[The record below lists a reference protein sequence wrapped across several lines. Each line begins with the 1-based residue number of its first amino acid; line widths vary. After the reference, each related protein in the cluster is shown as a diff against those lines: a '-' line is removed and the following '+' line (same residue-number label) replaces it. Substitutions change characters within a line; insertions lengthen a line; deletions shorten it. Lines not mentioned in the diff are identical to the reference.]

1 MTGFLYK
8 VRNTFTSMQDFIII
22 RDIVIILLV
31 SIPIIFLFNRL
42 HIPSIVGF
50 LVAGMIIGPH
60 GFQLISDVDNIAVM
74 AEVGVILLLFTIGLE
89 VSLERLLKMKR
100 LLLIAGGFQLVLT
113 TTIVTVIF
121 CLFSIPLNK
130 SVYLGLLISLSSTA
144 IVLKLLSDKNELE
157 APHGRIA
164 LAILIFQDLA
174 IIPIFLLLPI
184 LGTESDFSIRKVLIQ
199 IFTALGTIA
208 IILVAARFI
217 IPRMLFQIAKLR
229 LREVFTIGIL
239 LLLLG
244 TAYLTHSLGLSFALG
259 AFIAGLILAES
270 EFSHQVESEII
281 PLKDAFNSVFF
292 VSVGLLLNLQFVLQN
307 PLLISGLTLA
317 VIAVKVLIVIL
328 VIKLMKYPLRVA
340 AAAGFSLAQIGE
352 FSFVLMQAG
361 INFNLISGKFYYSF
375 LASSIFTMIL
385 TPFLF
390 RMSPHISHTMGSF
403 EPTSN
408 KKQKMDLSELSGHV
422 IIVGFGLNGR
432 NLARVL
438 NETGIKY
445 IVVELNPQTV
455 KNESAKGEKIIF
467 GDSSKEEIL
476 NRAKIKKANI
486 IVFAISD
493 PQTTRRSLMLAKKM
507 NPDIYA
513 IARTRYTN
521 EIENLILLGA
531 DEVIPEEFETSL
543 QIFSKVL
550 RRFHIPLNVIMKQVS
565 ILRGES
571 YSMMVKE
578 ETSAHSL
585 INLNEIL
592 AAGLTDTF
600 FVDDSNMFI
609 GKSLSEINLRVETD
623 ATIIAIVRNGKT
635 ITNPSG
641 SEILNLHDTLV
652 ITGTHQAVDDAFDYL
667 SNKNV

>member
-1 MTGFLYK
+1 
-8 VRNTFTSMQDFIII
+8 MQDFIII

-31 SIPIIFLFNRL
+31 SIPIIFLFNRI

-50 LVAGMIIGPH
+50 LVAGMVIGPY

-89 VSLERLLKMKR
+89 VSLERLMKMKKF
-100 LLLIAGGFQLVLT
+100 LLIAGGLQVILT
-113 TTIVTVIF
+113 TMGASIIF
-121 CLFSIPLNK
+121 YLFGVPINK
-130 SVYLGLLISLSSTA
+130 SVYLGLLVSLSSTA
-144 IVLKLLSDKNELE
+144 IVLKLFSDRNELE
-157 APHGRIA
+157 TPHGRIA
-164 LAILIFQDLA
+164 LGILIFQDLA

-184 LGTESDFSIRKVLIQ
+184 LGMTSEFSIEKVFFQVIAA
-199 IFTALGTIA
+199 IGTIA

-217 IPRMLFQIAKLR
+217 IPKLLFHIAKLR

-244 TAYLTHSLGLSFALG
+244 MAYLTHSAGLSSALG

-270 EFSHQVESEII
+270 EFSHQVEAEII

-292 VSVGLLLNLQFVLQN
+292 VSVGMLLNIQFVLQN
-307 PLLISGLTLA
+307 PFFISGLTLA
-317 VIAVKVLIVIL
+317 VILLKVLIIIV
-328 VIKLMKYPLRVA
+328 VIKSMKYPLRVA

-361 INFNLISGKFYYSF
+361 MNFNLIGGDFYYSF

-390 RMSPHISHTMGSF
+390 KMNPQISHTMGSF
-403 EPTSN
+403 EISSS
-408 KKQKMDLSELSGHV
+408 KKNEFNLMGHV

-438 NETGIKY
+438 NETGIKFV
-445 IVVELNPQTV
+445 VVELNPDTV
-455 KNESAKGEKIIF
+455 RSETAKGEKIIF

-476 NRAKIKKANI
+476 NRASIKQAKI

-493 PQTTRRSLMLAKKM
+493 PHTTRRSLLLAKKM

-513 IARTRYTN
+513 IVRTRYTS
-521 EIENLILLGA
+521 EISSLITLGA

-550 RRFHIPLNVIMKQVS
+550 RKFHIPLNVIMKQVA

-578 ETSAHSL
+578 DSSAHSL

-600 FVDDSNMFI
+600 FIVDENSFI
-609 GKSLSEINLRVETD
+609 GKPLAEINLRAKTL
-623 ATIIAIVRNGKT
+623 ATIIAIVREGKT
-635 ITNPSG
+635 ITNPHG
-641 SEILNLHDTLV
+641 NEILMLHDTLV
-652 ITGTHQAVDDAFDYL
+652 ITGTHQAVDDAFKYL
-667 SNKNV
+667 NG